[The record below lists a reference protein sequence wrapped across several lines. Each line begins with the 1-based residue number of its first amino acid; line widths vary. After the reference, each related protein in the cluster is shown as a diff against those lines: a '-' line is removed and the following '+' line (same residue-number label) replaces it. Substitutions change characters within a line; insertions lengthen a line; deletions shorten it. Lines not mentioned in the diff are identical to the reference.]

1 MRGVYAAFSKK
12 CSNFGL
18 SKPLSNLYTQKLILD
33 ENEKGNNYIRHARA
47 LGSSKLVIYTK
58 KSLEGN
64 PKPRCLGLLCY
75 VLGIF
80 VVRALGS
87 TAQLNSLLIAP
98 TDLCGV
104 SRRDAKSVGDVARP
118 WNVCLGC
125 VCAVRPCV

>member
-64 PKPRCLGLLCY
+64 SVSLRTNQFAIPSLRVLESDEQKSLSGVFAVCSCTLLENQCDTM
-75 VLGIF
+75 LEK
-80 VVRALGS
+80 
-87 TAQLNSLLIAP
+87 
-98 TDLCGV
+98 
-104 SRRDAKSVGDVARP
+104 RRRRQKA
-118 WNVCLGC
+118 
-125 VCAVRPCV
+125 